1 MLIQDL
7 NFFEPIELDRIQG
20 GIASKAK
27 SMKPGAS
34 AKAVAVGDKK
44 LTKASTKKSKGKAPI
59 KSKAASD
66 LMKEISSIK
75 ASDLMEIDILELDEL
90 FSISLH

>member
-20 GIASKAK
+20 GKASKAK
-27 SMKPGAS
+27 SAKPGVS

-44 LTKASTKKSKGKAPI
+44 FTKATTKRSKGKAPI

-66 LMKEISSIK
+66 LKKKISLIE
-75 ASDLMEIDILELDEL
+75 ASDFMEIDIVHLGGLI
-90 FSISLH
+90 SISLH